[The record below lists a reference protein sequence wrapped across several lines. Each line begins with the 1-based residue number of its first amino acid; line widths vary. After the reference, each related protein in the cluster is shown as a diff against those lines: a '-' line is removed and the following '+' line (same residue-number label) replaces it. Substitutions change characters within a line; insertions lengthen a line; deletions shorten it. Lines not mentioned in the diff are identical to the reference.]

1 MNATYSPSDVKL
13 NAFARTQCN
22 SSLC

>member
-13 NAFARTQCN
+13 NALARTQCN